1 MKILEIHTKVK
12 KQVKTIIYSSIIL
25 SIFVIIAGIF
35 LLTFKEHIINY
46 IEYFLLVFFIQ
57 TILLN
62 LFLFWK
68 YKRKI
73 YIALV
78 IFNIVLLVIFL
89 ILYFFVNTNFLNI
102 IAYIMAISSIFNVI
116 EAILELFEEK
126 DDKSRKNKIIS
137 GLKIIIEIFFAVSLL
152 LNKGDS
158 VYNHLII
165 FGIVFIVKGVF
176 STLSIF
182 ISRREKQ
189 E

>member
-1 MKILEIHTKVK
+1 MKILEIRTKVK
-12 KQVKTIIYSSIIL
+12 KQAKTIIYSSLIL
-25 SIFVIIAGIF
+25 SILVIIAGIF
-35 LLTFKEHIINY
+35 LLTFKDHIINY

-78 IFNIVLLVIFL
+78 IFNTILLVTFL
-89 ILYFFVNTNFLNI
+89 MLYLFGNTNFLNI

-116 EAILELFEEK
+116 EAIAELFEEK
-126 DDKSRKNKIIS
+126 DDKSITNKIILS
-137 GLKIIIEIFFAVSLL
+137 LKIIIEIFFAVSLL

-165 FGIVFIVKGVF
+165 FGIVFIIKGIF

-182 ISRREKQ
+182 ISKREKQ
-189 E
+189 D

>member
-1 MKILEIHTKVK
+1 M
-12 KQVKTIIYSSIIL
+12 
-25 SIFVIIAGIF
+25 
-35 LLTFKEHIINY
+35 
-46 IEYFLLVFFIQ
+46 
-57 TILLN
+57 LN

-68 YKRKI
+68 YKRNI
-73 YIALV
+73 YIALI

-102 IAYIMAISSIFNVI
+102 IAYIIAISSIFNVV

-126 DDKSRKNKIIS
+126 NDKSRKNKIILS
-137 GLKIIIEIFFAVSLL
+137 LKIIIEIFFAVSLL

-182 ISRREKQ
+182 ISKREKQ